1 MPNKFKSL
9 KEVFEKEPRLSRLRN
24 IVNASRVVEDF
35 FLIFPEF
42 KKSVIPIKVE
52 KKRLYLK
59 VENPA
64 WRNELKFKEKEITE
78 KINMHFKTERIKWIK
93 FI

>member
-42 KKSVIPIKVE
+42 KKSVIPIKAE

>member
-9 KEVFEKEPRLSRLRN
+9 KEVFEKEPGLSRLRN